1 MTGRVPAVL
10 FVCVRNAGKS
20 QMATGLLRRRAGS
33 TIDVTS
39 AGTKAGTTLNAQS
52 VEALAQVGVD
62 ISDQQPQQLTAEM
75 VLAAD
80 VVIVLGTQAQLDR
93 QSGPRYETWDVDEP
107 SGRGVDGI
115 ERMRLVRDDIARQVD
130 ALLTR
135 L

>member
-20 QMATGLLRRRAGS
+20 QMAAGLLRRHAGS

-52 VEALAQVGVD
+52 VEALAEVGVD

-93 QSGPRYETWDVDEP
+93 QSGPRCETWDVGEP